1 MNGDFT
7 FTPIGMIHSCFTEKF
22 GIPRQPGLVPAAQAS
37 LAVLPPYDR
46 DEAFRGIEQF
56 SHLWIIFVFHGIA
69 AGKWQPTV
77 RPPRLGGNR
86 RIGVFATRSAFRP
99 NPIGMSTVALT
110 GVRRQQD
117 GFYLDLAGVDLLDG
131 TPVLDIKP
139 YSAGLDEAQQKEAN
153 FARRKSSPRGDLARL
168 IRQRDLKTL
177 LLKTGELHGHFCPGV
192 ASGVMAATYAMNAIR
207 EHSDGLENLLAIV
220 ETNNCFA
227 DGIQYVTGCSFGN
240 NSLIYKD
247 FGKTAF
253 TLATRDGSGLRLAV
267 RPDYRERKA
276 DLFAEF
282 SANFETV
289 VIQQNRSDEAVGK
302 FKRSGRDAAFAMLN
316 IPIEEIF
323 HIQEVTVDIPQRA
336 PIFDSV
342 LCAKCGE
349 SIMATRIVERDGQQ
363 MCIPCA
369 GAAYQQVL
377 GGGIVSSEYARM

>member
-1 MNGDFT
+1 
-7 FTPIGMIHSCFTEKF
+7 MIELQDIAVVRSQFTERADPHEMRKHDSV
-22 GIPRQPGLVPAAQAS
+22 IV
-37 LAVLPPYDR
+37 VH
-46 DEAFRGIEQF
+46 EAFEEGLFRIEES
-56 SHLWIIFVFHGIA
+56 SHLQILFHFHQSDGY
-69 AGKWQPTV
+69 
-77 RPPRLGGNR
+77 RLKGATYSGEVK
-86 RIGVFATRSAFRP
+86 GVFASRSPRRP
-99 NPIGMSTVALT
+99 GSIGSTVVKLLERK
-110 GVRRQQD
+110 GRELHVH
-117 GFYLDLAGVDLLDG
+117 GLDALDG